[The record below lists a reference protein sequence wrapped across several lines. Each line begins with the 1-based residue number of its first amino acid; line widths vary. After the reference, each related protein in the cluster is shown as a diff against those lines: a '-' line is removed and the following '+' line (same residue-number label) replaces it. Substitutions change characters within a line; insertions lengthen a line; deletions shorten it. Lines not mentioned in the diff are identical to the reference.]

1 MKRLSLNR
9 FTLPYHRGL
18 FVGGISTERSLATM
32 LSARQNRVIKS
43 HIVFLMTGV
52 SPATGKAYQTWNT
65 SLDACGLPLI

>member
-1 MKRLSLNR
+1 M
-9 FTLPYHRGL
+9 
-18 FVGGISTERSLATM
+18 GGISTERSLATM